1 MLRVADLPIRSSL
14 RERFAKMVELRRDF
28 HRHPE
33 LGLKEKRTS
42 SAVVAHLEK
51 AGIAVRAGLAE
62 TGVAGLVP
70 GGAGRG
76 RAILYRADM
85 DGLPLQEEN
94 EVPYASSH
102 TGVMHACGHD
112 GHTAILLETACET
125 KARASALQG
134 DITFAFQPAEEGP
147 GGAKPMI
154 EAGVLRDPDI
164 EACFGL
170 HLWNT
175 MPLGTIGV
183 KAGPSMAAA
192 DEFELFVEGKGGHG
206 AYPHGAIDAVMVGSQ
221 IVTAIQSIVSRN
233 VDPFE
238 TAVVT
243 VGTFH
248 AGSNFNIIA
257 ERAHMKGTIRTFN
270 PKVRSLLMRRVEET
284 AARVAEGLGAR
295 CRVVFHEVYP
305 ATVND
310 PVMSDF
316 VAEIAA
322 ELVGPDHV
330 LRGEMSMGAED
341 MSYFLEAVP
350 GCYFFLGS
358 QNEAK
363 GLVGQHHSPRFDF
376 DEDAMLIG
384 AEIFLRIQERYFERF
399 PTPPKKAA

>member
-1 MLRVADLPIRSSL
+1 MVRIADLPIRESL
-14 RERFAKMVELRRDF
+14 AARFARMVELRRDL

-33 LGLKEKRTS
+33 LGMKEERTS
-42 SAVVAHLEK
+42 GIVVEHLRKGGLE
-51 AGIAVRAGLAE
+51 VRSGLAK
-62 TGVAGLVP
+62 TGVAGLVR
-70 GGAGRG
+70 GKKSG
-76 RAILYRADM
+76 RAILMRADM

-94 EVPYASSH
+94 AVPYASER

-125 KARASALQG
+125 KALASSLKG
-134 DITFAFQPAEEGP
+134 DVTFAFQPAEEGP

-154 EAGVLRDPDI
+154 DDGVLRDPAI

-175 MPLGTIGV
+175 MPLGAIGV
-183 KAGPSMAAA
+183 KSGPCMAAA

-206 AYPHGAIDAVMVGSQ
+206 AYPHGTIDAVMVGSQ

-243 VGTFH
+243 VGTFN

-257 ERAHMKGTIRTFN
+257 EKAHMKGTIRTFN
-270 PKVRSLLMRRVEET
+270 PDVRALLMRRVDET
-284 AARVAEGLGAR
+284 ASRVAEALNAR

-305 ATVND
+305 ASVND

-322 ELVGPDHV
+322 EVVGPQNV
-330 LRGEMSMGAED
+330 LREEMSMGAED

-358 QNEAK
+358 HNEAK

-384 AEIFLRIQERYFERF
+384 AEIFLRIEERYFDRF
-399 PTPPKKAA
+399 PTAPRKAS